1 MKRQKRNP
9 NDRAFHKGYVAAME
23 GRNHDSCPHEN
34 GSLHQEW
41 VNGWRQGR
49 QDYWSGFGPAAQ
61 AQRMVNM

>member
-9 NDRAFHKGYVAAME
+9 NDRALHKGYVAAVQ
-23 GRNHDSCPHEN
+23 GRDHDSCPYQS

-49 QDYWSGFGPAAQ
+49 EDIWSGFGPAAQ
-61 AQRMVNM
+61 AQRLESM

>member
-9 NDRAFHKGYVAAME
+9 SDRAFHKGYVAAME
-23 GRNHDSCPHEN
+23 GRNSESCPYEVA
-34 GSLHQEW
+34 SLHQEW

-61 AQRMVNM
+61 AQRIANL